1 MLLPVHPDLPPVR
14 VGRAAPLP
22 PDERRQAILRA
33 VQSVVLAKGV
43 AVTTRDLAEAAGVAE
58 GTLFRVF
65 EDKVSL
71 VREAAFA
78 AADPAQ
84 MVPMIAAIDLAQ
96 PLPQRLGRVLEASMA
111 RVERVSA
118 WMSLL
123 HETGRRDEAAG
134 ERRPGGP
141 GPHLGPK
148 SDGWHQRQEESAR
161 AVRREL
167 TRILEPD
174 QDRLRLPLDEAV
186 ELFETL
192 LFGATMRAANAF
204 RSGGTPTLRTA
215 VLVDMFLHGVLAP
228 GTAPK

>member
-1 MLLPVHPDLPPVR
+1 MLLVVHLDLPPAR
-14 VGRAAPLP
+14 AGRAAPLP
-22 PDERRQAILRA
+22 PDERRQAILQA
-33 VQSVVLAKGV
+33 VQSVVLAKGA

-84 MVPMIAAIDLAQ
+84 MVPMLAAIDLAL
-96 PLPQRLGRVLEASMA
+96 PLPERLGQVLDATMA
-111 RVERVSA
+111 RVERLST

-123 HETGRRDEAAG
+123 HETGRDQGAG
-134 ERRPGGP
+134 ERPAGGP
-141 GPHLGPK
+141 RPPLGPK

-161 AVRREL
+161 AVRTEL

-174 QDRLRLPLDEAV
+174 RDRLSLPLDEAV

-192 LFGATMRAANAF
+192 MFGATMRAANAF
-204 RSGGTPTLRTA
+204 RSGGTPSLRTA
-215 VLVDMFLHGVLAP
+215 VLVEMFLHGLLAP
-228 GTAPK
+228 GLAPQ

>member
-1 MLLPVHPDLPPVR
+1 VHPDLPPVR

-123 HETGRRDEAAG
+123 HETGRRDEAG
-134 ERRPGGP
+134 GGRPGGP

-215 VLVDMFLHGVLAP
+215 VLVDMFLHGVLVSD
-228 GTAPK
+228 TAPK